1 MLDFDTYSEIHKH
14 FVEKSDD
21 LIESALEP
29 YGITRADVLK
39 GCDRVFYFT
48 TGDFNRHFFV
58 DGVYA
63 FSVITEYTF
72 DYISNKATMDCRV
85 EVIEELKVEKAE
97 V

>member
-1 MLDFDTYSEIHKH
+1 MLDFDVYSEIHRK
-14 FVEKSDD
+14 FANKYEELTENVLK
-21 LIESALEP
+21 P

-72 DYISNKATMDCRV
+72 DYFRNKATMDCRIKV
-85 EVIEELKVEKAE
+85 FEEMKGERAE